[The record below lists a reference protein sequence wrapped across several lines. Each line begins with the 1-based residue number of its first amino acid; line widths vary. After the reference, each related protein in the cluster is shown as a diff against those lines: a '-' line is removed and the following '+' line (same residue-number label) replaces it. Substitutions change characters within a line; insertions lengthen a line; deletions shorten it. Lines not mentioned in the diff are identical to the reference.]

1 MTDALCIE
9 PAGRV
14 AVGNRLGEGI
24 VWDSRSSAF
33 LWTDI
38 KERRLFRL
46 FWPSLKLEQFT
57 LPHRLGSFALTED
70 AGQLVAAFEQ
80 GFARYAFESDRCE
93 WICRPPLPPGVRF
106 NDGRVDRA
114 GIFVA
119 GTMVEDAGVSGNAKA
134 GELYRLEQSGEAT
147 RLLTGIGIS
156 NALCWSPDGSVM
168 YHADSTEGILNAY
181 EYGDRPGPRL
191 PLTQPPAPAV
201 PDGATI
207 DADGRIWVA
216 LWGGAQVAVYSPD
229 GALLD
234 HLSLP
239 VSQPTCVA
247 LGGEAFD
254 ILAVTSAHD
263 GLSGAKRADE
273 PEAGNLLLFRT
284 AVRGLDECRATP

>member
-1 MTDALCIE
+1 M
-9 PAGRV
+9 
-14 AVGNRLGEGI
+14 
-24 VWDSRSSAF
+24 
-33 LWTDI
+33 
-38 KERRLFRL
+38 
-46 FWPSLKLEQFT
+46 
-57 LPHRLGSFALTED
+57 
-70 AGQLVAAFEQ
+70 
-80 GFARYAFESDRCE
+80 
-93 WICRPPLPPGVRF
+93 
-106 NDGRVDRA
+106 
-114 GIFVA
+114 
-119 GTMVEDAGVSGNAKA
+119 
-134 GELYRLEQSGEAT
+134 
-147 RLLTGIGIS
+147 
-156 NALCWSPDGSVM
+156 
-168 YHADSTEGILNAY
+168 
-181 EYGDRPGPRL
+181 
-191 PLTQPPAPAV
+191 
-201 PDGATI
+201 TI